1 MLPLRYTESMAVR
14 NPDEVFVTAEQ
25 LPSACS
31 GPLHAEAARG
41 IALFNAGQYWEA
53 HEALEAAWKE
63 ESGPARHL
71 YKGILQA
78 GVMYLQIQR
87 GNYVGMAKM
96 YERCKKWLRP
106 WPVLCRGV
114 DVAQLRAD
122 VETVM
127 EAARALGPERLGEFD
142 WGLLKA
148 VQLRQ

>member
-1 MLPLRYTESMAVR
+1 MPVR

-31 GPLHAEAARG
+31 GSLHPQAVHG
-41 IALFNAGQYWEA
+41 IQLFNAGQYWEA

-63 ESGPARHL
+63 ERGPARHL

-96 YERCKKWLRP
+96 YQRCKKWLRP
-106 WPVLCRGV
+106 WPPVCRCVNV
-114 DVAQLRAD
+114 DQLRAD

-142 WGLLKA
+142 KSLFKPVELTKD
-148 VQLRQ
+148 

>member
-1 MLPLRYTESMAVR
+1 MAVR
-14 NPDEVFVTAEQ
+14 DPDEIFVTPEQ

-31 GPLHAEAARG
+31 GALHPEAQRG

-53 HEALEAAWKE
+53 HEALESAWRD

-106 WPVLCRGV
+106 WPPVCRGV
-114 DVAQLRAD
+114 DVEQLRAD
-122 VETVM
+122 VEAVM
-127 EAARALGPERLGEFD
+127 AAAQRLGPQQLGKFD
-142 WGLLKA
+142 MGLLKPVR
-148 VQLRQ
+148 VQA